1 MRASDRTLTGLVLAA
16 AVVLLLPAAAG
27 AGGFGGRAGFGNSGY
42 GHSSGG
48 TFSGPRATKASPGH
62 RVSQRLK
69 AISSKR
75 QLQVKRDGL
84 EIRRTLRTMKRQ
96 SDVSR
101 ILRSGSSGDLQRYA
115 RRVRLEDSV
124 NDLFLGEEL
133 REGLRR
139 DAARR
144 GLSPH
149 HRAAVRVWGRPRPGS
164 YAVLREALERR
175 RFQADLDLKVR
186 SEGLAREFAD
196 RQRDKPRLRVDDSRS
211 KAMRSL
217 LSPNPF

>member
-1 MRASDRTLTGLVLAA
+1 MRASDRSLTGLVLAA
-16 AVVLLLPAAAG
+16 SVALLLPAAAG

-84 EIRRTLRTMKRQ
+84 EIRRTLRTMKRE

-115 RRVRLEDSV
+115 RRVRLEDSI

-139 DAARR
+139 DATRR
-144 GLSPH
+144 GLSP

-186 SEGLAREFAD
+186 SEELAD
-196 RQRDKPRLRVDDSRS
+196 RQRQKPRLRVDDSRS

>member
-16 AVVLLLPAAAG
+16 SVALLLPAAAG

-84 EIRRTLRTMKRQ
+84 EIRRTLRTMKRE

-101 ILRSGSSGDLQRYA
+101 ILRSGSAGDLLRYA
-115 RRVRLEDSV
+115 RRVRLEDSI
-124 NDLFLGEEL
+124 DDQFL

-149 HRAAVRVWGRPRPGS
+149 RAAVRVWGRPRPGS
-164 YAVLREALERR
+164 YAMLREAVERR

-186 SEGLAREFAD
+186 SEELAD
-196 RQRDKPRLRVDDSRS
+196 RQRQKPRLRVVDSRS